1 MSVLLLLFF
10 LLLQMISQTSAEPNS
25 SEPKTF
31 LIHSFSKIYGSLVYS
46 KNLFNLFSNSSDGAM
61 TKIVLTMKD
70 DNLSMN
76 VDTLSYQ
83 AIKTVSS
90 KVVTK
95 RLCRDFPAT
104 PSIFL
109 LTVLLTTTAQ
119 AAIVLYGCDVSTLE
133 KIKITFIENSTLDI
147 EKLNV
152 NTFAY
157 EPSRCVV

>member
-1 MSVLLLLFF
+1 
-10 LLLQMISQTSAEPNS
+10 
-25 SEPKTF
+25 
-31 LIHSFSKIYGSLVYS
+31 
-46 KNLFNLFSNSSDGAM
+46 
-61 TKIVLTMKD
+61 MKD